1 MGPRWRLRAHQ
12 GRQRTERAGWA
23 LNPGSPRSP
32 CTGCAEHTKDILS
45 KLTAADPADLAF
57 TSRLITQPERRPI
70 RQDARALEYRSRCV
84 IIAGRGYGARSA
96 LPASAGDGKGVLG
109 DSAEGAGI

>member
-57 TSRLITQPERRPI
+57 LAMTHYQLGHKQEAKAILTRMQATMKLPRWADNV
-70 RQDARALEYRSRCV
+70 DAKAFLREAEALLQGQS
-84 IIAGRGYGARSA
+84 
-96 LPASAGDGKGVLG
+96 GKT
-109 DSAEGAGI
+109 ATK